1 MKYWYI
7 AVVALLCFAC
17 STPSEESTEE
27 VQEIELTPESLQ
39 AEIKVMEDSL
49 QQLHKAFLDGEIEKI
64 DRLVYHET
72 INRHIAFYE
81 AYPEHDLAPVSVDNI
96 AGLYMALPIAQKA
109 RGWRDTLITNYPNY
123 KGIKMAL
130 ELQVSYY
137 DVDEYNPELLTKYI
151 NLLLAQEGLPEEKKE
166 QLNFRLEHI
175 DLTFEELVVLR
186 NPELAQ

>member
-1 MKYWYI
+1 MVAFFIY
-7 AVVALLCFAC
+7 ACGSRETVV
-17 STPSEESTEE
+17 EEKVE
-27 VQEIELTPESLQ
+27 ELTPESLQ

-81 AYPEHDLAPVSVDNI
+81 AYPEHELAPVSVDNI
-96 AGLYMALPIAQKA
+96 AGLYMALPVAQKA
-109 RGWRDTLITNYPNY
+109 RDWRDTLITNYPNY

-166 QLNFRLEHI
+166 QLNFRLKHI
-175 DLTFEELVVLR
+175 DLTFEELLVLQ